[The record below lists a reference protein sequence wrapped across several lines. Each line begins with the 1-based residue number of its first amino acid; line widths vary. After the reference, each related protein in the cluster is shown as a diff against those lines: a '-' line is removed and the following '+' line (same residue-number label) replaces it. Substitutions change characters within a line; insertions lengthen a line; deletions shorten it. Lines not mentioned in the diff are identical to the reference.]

1 MTGCGSVEKQQ
12 FFGTTQGSYYSIIYY
27 DEQNRDFSG
36 DFDSIFKV
44 IESTL
49 SLWDENSMI
58 SRVNRNDESIVLNQI
73 FIDNFNYAMR
83 AAELSEGYFDPTVGP
98 LVSAW
103 GFHFKEGLMMTPE
116 MVDSIRQYVGY
127 KKIKIEDGKVIKE
140 NPNMTLDFNAV
151 AQGYTTDMIGDF
163 LLLNGVENFLV
174 DVGGEILAKGNKPNG
189 DLWKV
194 GIEKPSEDKDA
205 ERIVQEIVELKDKS
219 IVTSGNYRKYV
230 ERNGKRYLNGL
241 ALKPIELAIL
251 DGFACIKSSVIIAQP
266 YTGRDEDV
274 DSGPILGISKPM
286 PIDFM
291 GYTLEELRAA
301 DAARPAKRPKGHT
314 DILHEVANHNQD
326 LLKKWGDHVI
336 FPQVANDYAKG
347 LFEIRD
353 GKTFYC
359 GKQVKTV
366 EYTLE
371 SITPV
376 TEV

>member
-36 DFDSIFKV
+36 DFDSIFRE
-44 IESTL
+44 IENTL

-58 SRVNRNDESIVLNQI
+58 SRVNRNDESVVLNQI

-103 GFHFKEGLMMTPE
+103 GFHFKDGVEMTPE
-116 MVDSIRQYVGY
+116 IVDSLKQFVGY
-127 KKIKIEDGKVIKE
+127 HKIKIEDGKVIKE
-140 NPNMTLDFNAV
+140 NPDMTLDFNAV

-174 DVGGEILAKGNKPNG
+174 DVGGEILAMGNKPNG

-194 GIEKPSEDKDA
+194 GIEKPAEDKDA

-230 ERNGKRYLNGL
+230 ERNGKRYSHSIDPNTGFPAANNMLSATIICDDTSWADCL
-241 ALKPIELAIL
+241 ASICMLVGMERAKEILATQ
-251 DGFACIKSSVIIAQP
+251 K
-266 YTGRDEDV
+266 DV
-274 DSGPILGISKPM
+274 KAFFI
-286 PIDFM
+286 
-291 GYTLEELRAA
+291 YEEE
-301 DAARPAKRPKGHT
+301 G
-314 DILHEVANHNQD
+314 EVR
-326 LLKKWGDHVI
+326 I
-336 FPQVANDYAKG
+336 MDY
-347 LFEIRD
+347 ER
-353 GKTFYC
+353 
-359 GKQVKTV
+359 
-366 EYTLE
+366 
-371 SITPV
+371 
-376 TEV
+376 

>member
-36 DFDSIFKV
+36 DFDSIFRE
-44 IESTL
+44 IENTL

-58 SRVNRNDESIVLNQI
+58 SRVNRNDESVVLNQI

-103 GFHFKEGLMMTPE
+103 GFHFKDGVEMTPE
-116 MVDSIRQYVGY
+116 IVDSLKQFVGY
-127 KKIKIEDGKVIKE
+127 HKIKIEDGKVIKE
-140 NPNMTLDFNAV
+140 NPDMTLDFNAV

-174 DVGGEILAKGNKPNG
+174 DVGGEILAMGNKPNG

-194 GIEKPSEDKDA
+194 GIEKPAEDKNA

-230 ERNGKRYLNGL
+230 ERNGKRYSHSIDPNTGFPAANNMLSATIICDDTSWADCL
-241 ALKPIELAIL
+241 ASICMLVGMERAKEILATQKDVKAFFI
-251 DGFACIKSSVIIAQP
+251 
-266 YTGRDEDV
+266 YEEDN
-274 DSGPILGISKPM
+274 KTK
-286 PIDFM
+286 
-291 GYTLEELRAA
+291 TL
-301 DAARPAKRPKGHT
+301 
-314 DILHEVANHNQD
+314 
-326 LLKKWGDHVI
+326 
-336 FPQVANDYAKG
+336 
-347 LFEIRD
+347 
-353 GKTFYC
+353 
-359 GKQVKTV
+359 
-366 EYTLE
+366 TL
-371 SITPV
+371 PL
-376 TEV
+376 

>member
-36 DFDSIFKV
+36 DFDSIFRE
-44 IESTL
+44 IENSL

-58 SRVNRNDESIVLNQI
+58 SRVNRNDESVVLNQI

-103 GFHFKEGLMMTPE
+103 GFHFKDGVEMTPE
-116 MVDSIRQYVGY
+116 IVDSLKQFVGY
-127 KKIKIEDGKVIKE
+127 HKIKIEDGKVIKE
-140 NPNMTLDFNAV
+140 NPDMTLDFNAV

-174 DVGGEILAKGNKPNG
+174 DVGGEILAMGNKPNG

-194 GIEKPSEDKDA
+194 GIEKPAEDKDA

-230 ERNGKRYLNGL
+230 ERNGKRYSHSIDPNTGFPAANNMLSATIICDNTAWADCL
-241 ALKPIELAIL
+241 ASICMLVGMERAKEILATQKDVKAFFI
-251 DGFACIKSSVIIAQP
+251 
-266 YTGRDEDV
+266 YEEDN
-274 DSGPILGISKPM
+274 KTK
-286 PIDFM
+286 
-291 GYTLEELRAA
+291 TL
-301 DAARPAKRPKGHT
+301 
-314 DILHEVANHNQD
+314 
-326 LLKKWGDHVI
+326 
-336 FPQVANDYAKG
+336 
-347 LFEIRD
+347 
-353 GKTFYC
+353 
-359 GKQVKTV
+359 TV
-366 EYTLE
+366 PL
-371 SITPV
+371 
-376 TEV
+376 

>member
-36 DFDSIFKV
+36 DFDSIFRE
-44 IESTL
+44 IENSL

-58 SRVNRNDESIVLNQI
+58 SRVNRNDESVVLNQI

-103 GFHFKEGLMMTPE
+103 GFHFKDGVEMTPE
-116 MVDSIRQYVGY
+116 IVDSLKQFVGY
-127 KKIKIEDGKVIKE
+127 HKIKIEDGKVIKE
-140 NPNMTLDFNAV
+140 NPDMTLDFNAV

-174 DVGGEILAKGNKPNG
+174 DVGGEILAMGNKPNG

-194 GIEKPSEDKDA
+194 GIEKPAEDKDA

-230 ERNGKRYLNGL
+230 ERNGKRYSHSIDPNTGFPAANNMLSATIICDNTAWADCL
-241 ALKPIELAIL
+241 ASICMLVGMERAKEILATQKDVKAFFI
-251 DGFACIKSSVIIAQP
+251 
-266 YTGRDEDV
+266 YEEDN
-274 DSGPILGISKPM
+274 KTK
-286 PIDFM
+286 
-291 GYTLEELRAA
+291 TL
-301 DAARPAKRPKGHT
+301 
-314 DILHEVANHNQD
+314 
-326 LLKKWGDHVI
+326 
-336 FPQVANDYAKG
+336 
-347 LFEIRD
+347 
-353 GKTFYC
+353 
-359 GKQVKTV
+359 
-366 EYTLE
+366 TL
-371 SITPV
+371 PL
-376 TEV
+376 